1 MATKKRVK
9 PLPHDIH
16 LPQTFLAACELDTKK
31 GQRSFLFW
39 KYVAEVIAYAFF
51 ENNDDAFFDFIGDAI
66 ERRKEA
72 IREAHPEFL
81 MNPDEC
87 YYLYTDEEREYAE
100 KLFEEVHGKLAKSKS
115 K

>member
-1 MATKKRVK
+1 MAAKKRVK

-16 LPQTFLAACELDTKK
+16 LPQSFLVACEIDTKK
-31 GQRSFLFW
+31 GQQSYLYW
-39 KYVAEVIAYAFF
+39 KYVAESIAYAFF
-51 ENNDDAFFDFIGDAI
+51 ENHDVAFFDFIGEAI

-87 YYLYTDEEREYAE
+87 YYLYTDEEMEYAE
-100 KLFEEVHGKLAKSKS
+100 KLFVEVHEKLAKSKS